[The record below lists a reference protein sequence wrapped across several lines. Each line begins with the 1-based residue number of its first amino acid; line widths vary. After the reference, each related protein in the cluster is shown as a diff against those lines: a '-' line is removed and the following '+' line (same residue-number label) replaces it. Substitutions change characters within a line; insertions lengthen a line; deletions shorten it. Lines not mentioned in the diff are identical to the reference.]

1 MYVVSDEF
9 NQAANA
15 MSRLVSVRATFN
27 GTQVI
32 DGAYIKNISIN
43 ERIIAKDYLSMGE
56 TCSNKL
62 ELEMFMPTEAI
73 PINNASIFI
82 EIGLNNEYCPM
93 GKFYAADYESNDGY
107 KTVKIT
113 AYDYFSKL
121 TDKWQSNLTFPASI
135 SDVLSELPI
144 ELAITEYPDIYVE
157 YIDCTVRELIGYI
170 AGLLGCNARFDRQ
183 GKLAF
188 KWFEGNYPIDS
199 SVVYMNGL
207 TETAEENFVIGSLTS
222 GTKELPLTVGSGKG
236 ITFENPFM
244 TQEILDSIYSKVLG
258 QTIKPCRLKYRC
270 NPAIEVGDICN
281 DNIFIMSQEISVG
294 AGMNCTI
301 SSFGGEENIVM
312 FESPTDKKISKAY
325 KNLTESFKTATQ
337 IMMGIKGGYYQLL
350 VDEVGFPYGWEIR
363 DTYETTITTKL
374 WRFTM
379 GGLAFSNDGG
389 QTFSEAAITLDG
401 HISANA
407 ITTGYLSSDRIRI
420 EGEGDDLTN
429 YLKVQASEIEQNLKV
444 QYESAIEQTARDLTI
459 KISENYVAQ
468 DDFEKEQSRIDDISS
483 DLGEVS
489 ETTQKINNTFSFTT
503 EGLIIGRADSDIK
516 SVQDNDSYMFIDRA
530 NNPILAI
537 DTKGVNSPTV
547 NVEKQI
553 TFYGQWAQRRGIYV
567 DSVGYN
573 LNDVW
578 IGG

>member
-1 MYVVSDEF
+1 
-9 NQAANA
+9 
-15 MSRLVSVRATFN
+15 
-27 GTQVI
+27 
-32 DGAYIKNISIN
+32 
-43 ERIIAKDYLSMGE
+43 
-56 TCSNKL
+56 
-62 ELEMFMPTEAI
+62 
-73 PINNASIFI
+73 
-82 EIGLNNEYCPM
+82 
-93 GKFYAADYESNDGY
+93 
-107 KTVKIT
+107 
-113 AYDYFSKL
+113 
-121 TDKWQSNLTFPASI
+121 
-135 SDVLSELPI
+135 
-144 ELAITEYPDIYVE
+144 
-157 YIDCTVRELIGYI
+157 
-170 AGLLGCNARFDRQ
+170 
-183 GKLAF
+183 
-188 KWFEGNYPIDS
+188 
-199 SVVYMNGL
+199 MNGL

-459 KISENYVAQ
+459 EISENYVAQ

>member
-27 GTQVI
+27 GTHVI

-62 ELEMFMPTEAI
+62 DLEMFMPVEAI
-73 PINNASIFI
+73 PLNNASIFI
-82 EIGLNNEYCPM
+82 EVGLNGEYCPM
-93 GKFYAADYESNDGY
+93 GKFYVAEHESNDGY
-107 KTVKIT
+107 KTVKLT

-121 TDKWQSNLTFPASI
+121 TDKWESALTFPASVG
-135 SDVLSELPI
+135 DVLSELPV
-144 ELAITEYPDIYVE
+144 ELATTEYPNINVE
-157 YIDCTVRELIGYI
+157 YIDCTVKELIGYI

-188 KWFEGNYPIDS
+188 KWFDGNYAIDE

-207 TETAEENFVIGSLTS
+207 TEMAEENFVIGSLTS

-244 TQEILDSIYSKVLG
+244 TQEILDGIYSKVLG
-258 QTIKPCRLKYRC
+258 QTIKPCELKYRC

-350 VDEVGFPYGWEIR
+350 VDDLGFPYGWEIR
-363 DTYETTITTKL
+363 DTYETSPTTRL

-459 KISENYVAQ
+459 EISENYVAQ
-468 DDFEKEQSRIDDISS
+468 DDFKKEKSRIDDISS

-489 ETTQKINNTFSFTT
+489 ETTQKINNTFRFTT
-503 EGLIIGRADSDIK
+503 EGFIIGRADSDIK
-516 SVQDNDSYMFIDRA
+516 SVQDNDSYMFVDRA

-537 DTKGVNSPTV
+537 NTKGVNSPTV

-567 DSVGYN
+567 NSVGYN

>member
-62 ELEMFMPTEAI
+62 DLEMFMPTEAI
-73 PINNASIFI
+73 PLNNANII
-82 EIGLNNEYCPM
+82 VEIGLNGEYCPM
-93 GKFYAADYESNDGY
+93 GKFYVADYESNDGY

-121 TDKWQSNLTFPASI
+121 TDKWESNLTFPASI
-135 SDVLSELPI
+135 SDVLSELSI

-207 TETAEENFVIGSLTS
+207 TETAEENFVIGSLAS

-244 TQEILDSIYSKVLG
+244 TQEILDGIYSKVLG

-270 NPAIEVGDICN
+270 NPAMEVGDICN

-312 FESPTDKKISKAY
+312 FESPTDKKINKAY

-337 IMMGIKGGYYQLL
+337 IMMGVKGGYYQLL

-420 EGEGDDLTN
+420 EGGGDDLTN

-459 KISENYVAQ
+459 EISENYVAQ
-468 DDFEKEQSRIDDISS
+468 DDFKKEQSRIDDISS

-489 ETTQKINNTFSFTT
+489 ETTQKINNTFRFTT

-516 SVQDNDSYMFIDRA
+516 SIQDNDSYMFIDRA

-567 DSVGYN
+567 NSVGYN

>member
-73 PINNASIFI
+73 PLNNANII
-82 EIGLNNEYCPM
+82 VEIGLNGEYCPM
-93 GKFYAADYESNDGY
+93 GKFYVADYESNDGY

-121 TDKWQSNLTFPASI
+121 TDKWESNLTFPASI

-144 ELAITEYPDIYVE
+144 ELASTGYPDINIE

-188 KWFEGNYPIDS
+188 KWFDGNYPIDS

-222 GTKELPLTVGSGKG
+222 GTKEFPLTSGSGKG

-244 TQEILDSIYSKVLG
+244 TQEILDDIHSKVLG
-258 QTIKPCRLKYRC
+258 QTIKPCELKYRC

-294 AGMNCTI
+294 AGMNCKI
-301 SSFGGEENIVM
+301 SSFGGEADVVM
-312 FESPTDKKISKAY
+312 SESPTDKKINKAY

-350 VDEVGFPYGWEIR
+350 VDDLGFPYGWEIR
-363 DTYETTITTKL
+363 DTYETSPTTRL

-407 ITTGYLSSDRIRI
+407 ITTGYLSSDRVHV
-420 EGEGDDLTN
+420 EGEGNDLTN
-429 YLKVQASEIEQNLKV
+429 YLKIQASDIEQNLKV
-444 QYESAIEQTARDLTI
+444 QYESAIEQTAKDLTI
-459 KISENYVAQ
+459 EISKNYVAQ
-468 DDFEKEQSRIDDISS
+468 EDFEKEQTRIDDIST
-483 DLGEVS
+483 DLGEVK
-489 ETTQKINNTFSFTT
+489 EVNQNIKNTFRFTS
-503 EGLIIGRADSDIK
+503 EGLIIGREGSEIQ
-516 SVQDNDSYMFIDRA
+516 SVQDNDSYEFIDKGG
-530 NNPILAI
+530 NVILAI
-537 DTKGVNSPTV
+537 NTKGINTPTA

-553 TFYGQWAQRRGIYV
+553 TMYGQWAQRRGAYV
-567 DSVGYN
+567 NGVGYN
-573 LNDVW
+573 LNDIW

>member
-1 MYVVSDEF
+1 M
-9 NQAANA
+9 
-15 MSRLVSVRATFN
+15 
-27 GTQVI
+27 
-32 DGAYIKNISIN
+32 
-43 ERIIAKDYLSMGE
+43 
-56 TCSNKL
+56 
-62 ELEMFMPTEAI
+62 
-73 PINNASIFI
+73 
-82 EIGLNNEYCPM
+82 
-93 GKFYAADYESNDGY
+93 
-107 KTVKIT
+107 
-113 AYDYFSKL
+113 
-121 TDKWQSNLTFPASI
+121 
-135 SDVLSELPI
+135 
-144 ELAITEYPDIYVE
+144 ELATTEYPDINVE
-157 YIDCTVRELIGYI
+157 YIDCTIKDLIGYI
-170 AGLLGCNARFDRQ
+170 AGLLGCNARFDRE

-188 KWFEGNYPIDS
+188 KWFDGNYAIDE

-207 TETAEENFVIGSLTS
+207 TEMAEENFVIGSLTS

-244 TQEILDSIYSKVLG
+244 TQEILDGIYSKVLG

-270 NPAIEVGDICN
+270 NPSIEVGDICN

-312 FESPTDKKISKAY
+312 FESPTDKKISKVY

-337 IMMGIKGGYYQLL
+337 IMMGVKGGYYQLL

-401 HISANA
+401 YISANA
-407 ITTGYLSSDRIRI
+407 ITTGYLSSDRIRV

-459 KISENYVAQ
+459 EISENYVAQ

-553 TFYGQWAQRRGIYV
+553 TFYRQWAQRRGIYV
-567 DSVGYN
+567 NSVGYN